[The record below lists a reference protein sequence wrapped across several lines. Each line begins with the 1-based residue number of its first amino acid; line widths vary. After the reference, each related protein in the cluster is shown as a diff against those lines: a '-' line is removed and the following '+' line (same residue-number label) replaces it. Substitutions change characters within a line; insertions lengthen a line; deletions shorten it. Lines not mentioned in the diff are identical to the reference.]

1 MIKHFL
7 AFEKQIADLE
17 GKIEELRHL
26 SSGSDINIAE
36 EIGKLQASVSEKL
49 KSTYSQ
55 LSPWQKVL
63 VSRHPERPHFQ
74 DIIKNL
80 FEDYIP
86 LSGDRNFSDDSA
98 LTGGTAFFRGR
109 SVIAI
114 GIDKG
119 KNTQDRINKNFGM
132 ARPEGYRKAERLMEL
147 ANKFSMPVL
156 MFVDTAG
163 AYPGKGAEQRGQA
176 EAIAKCTQKSLE
188 INVPSISIITGEG
201 GSGGAVALAVA
212 NNTLMLEH
220 AIYSVISPEG
230 CASILWRDPSK
241 SLQAAEAMKL
251 TAKDLLKL
259 KVIDEIIPEPLGGAH
274 RDPENIAADIKHS
287 IIKNLKSF
295 ENLSKEE
302 IYDHRKAK
310 FLQIGRERGFAK
322 SSNLEGGGLSYKEAN
337 VRKIVSHI
345 EKNKLFYAGIALLL
359 VTSLITL
366 LF

>member
-26 SSGSDINIAE
+26 SSGGDINIAE
-36 EIGKLQASVSEKL
+36 EIGKLQVTVSEKL

-55 LSPWQKVL
+55 LSAWQKVL

-80 FEDYIP
+80 FENYIP
-86 LSGDRNFSDDSA
+86 LSGDRNFSDDNA
-98 LTGGTAFFRGR
+98 LTGGTAFFRGK
-109 SVIAI
+109 SIVTI

-119 KNTQDRINKNFGM
+119 KNTQDRVNKNFGM

-163 AYPGKGAEQRGQA
+163 AYPGKGAEERGQA
-176 EAIAKCTQKSLE
+176 EAIAKCIQKSLE
-188 INVPSISIITGEG
+188 ITVPSISIITGEG
-201 GSGGAVALAVA
+201 GSGGAVALAIA

-230 CASILWRDPSK
+230 CSSILWRSSENAD
-241 SLQAAEAMKL
+241 QAAEALKL
-251 TAKDLLKL
+251 TAQDMEKFKI
-259 KVIDEIIPEPLGGAH
+259 IDEIIPEPIGGAH
-274 RDPENIAADIKHS
+274 RDPITSINNIGDVIEKRLKDLTILS
-287 IIKNLKSF
+287 KQELVNLK
-295 ENLSKEE
+295 EKKYLE
-302 IYDHRKAK
+302 I
-310 FLQIGRERGFAK
+310 G
-322 SSNLEGGGLSYKEAN
+322 
-337 VRKIVSHI
+337 
-345 EKNKLFYAGIALLL
+345 
-359 VTSLITL
+359 
-366 LF
+366 

>member
-26 SSGSDINIAE
+26 SSSSDINIAE
-36 EIGKLQASVSEKL
+36 EIGKLQVTVSEKL

-55 LSPWQKVL
+55 LNAWQKVL
-63 VSRHPERPHFQ
+63 VSRHPQRPHFQ

-176 EAIAKCTQKSLE
+176 EAIAKCIQKSLE

-230 CASILWRDPSK
+230 CSSILWRSSEKAD
-241 SLQAAEAMKL
+241 QAAEALKL
-251 TAKDLLKL
+251 TAQDMKRFGI
-259 KVIDEIIPEPLGGAH
+259 IDEIIPEPIGGAH
-274 RDPENIAADIKHS
+274 RDPLFTIKS
-287 IIKNLKSF
+287 IGDVIEKRLK
-295 ENLSKEE
+295 ELLLLNKEE
-302 IYDHRKAK
+302 LIKLKEKKY
-310 FLQIGRERGFAK
+310 LEIG
-322 SSNLEGGGLSYKEAN
+322 
-337 VRKIVSHI
+337 
-345 EKNKLFYAGIALLL
+345 
-359 VTSLITL
+359 
-366 LF
+366 

>member
-26 SSGSDINIAE
+26 SSSSDINIAE
-36 EIGKLQASVSEKL
+36 EIGKLQVTVSEKL

-55 LSPWQKVL
+55 LNAWQKVL
-63 VSRHPERPHFQ
+63 VSRHPQRPHFQ

-230 CASILWRDPSK
+230 CSSILWRSSEKAD
-241 SLQAAEAMKL
+241 QAAEALKL
-251 TAKDLLKL
+251 TAQDMMRFGI
-259 KVIDEIIPEPLGGAH
+259 IDEIIPEPIGGAH
-274 RDPENIAADIKHS
+274 RDPFVAIKS
-287 IIKNLKSF
+287 IGDVIEKRLKELLLF
-295 ENLSKEE
+295 NKEE
-302 IYDHRKAK
+302 LIKLKEKKY
-310 FLQIGRERGFAK
+310 LEIG
-322 SSNLEGGGLSYKEAN
+322 
-337 VRKIVSHI
+337 
-345 EKNKLFYAGIALLL
+345 
-359 VTSLITL
+359 
-366 LF
+366 